1 MREKDIEQKLVK
13 AVKQIGGMCLK
24 FTSPGFDGVPDRL
37 VLLPLGRKA
46 FVELKAPGKEPRPLQ
61 LRRIQ
66 ELSRLDFPCYV
77 VDNEEMIG
85 GIIDAIQAS

>member
-37 VLLPLGRKA
+37 VLLPLGRMA

>member
-1 MREKDIEQKLVK
+1 MRQKLVK

-37 VLLPLGRKA
+37 VLLPLGRMA

>member
-37 VLLPLGRKA
+37 VLLPLGRMA
-46 FVELKAPGKEPRPLQ
+46 FVELMAPGKEPRPLQ